1 MPTSASTSSRRQR
14 ESRREPEGVSS
25 PRLTRAA
32 RELVAFVSAFAAGDA
47 GREQS
52 APALRNH
59 LLLLL
64 DRFAKSHAAA
74 ALRSDELEEARFALV
89 AWLDEVILR
98 SDWPGRDEWATEPLQ
113 LRLYKTVRAGNEF
126 YEHLRRL
133 RPEHT
138 RAREVYLL
146 VLSLGFEGQYH
157 DQQAERR
164 ALMAHQYET
173 LRAARAVIEV
183 DRERY
188 VTPSAYSLEIDL
200 PPRGGGRMVRV
211 LTAIAITLVVAY
223 GAGWIALQILAPD
236 VPLPRGG

>member
-1 MPTSASTSSRRQR
+1 MPTSGSTSSPRPR
-14 ESRREPEGVSS
+14 ESAGGR
-25 PRLTRAA
+25 RLTRAA
-32 RELVAFVSAFAAGDA
+32 RELVAFVSAFGAREA
-47 GREQS
+47 GRELG
-52 APALRNH
+52 AHALRNQ

-64 DRFAKSHAAA
+64 DRFAKAPEAADVRA
-74 ALRSDELEEARFALV
+74 DELEEARFALV

-98 SDWPGRDEWATEPLQ
+98 SDWPGRDEWAAEPLQ
-113 LRLYKTVRAGNEF
+113 LRLYKTNRAGNEF

-164 ALMAHQYET
+164 ALIKLQYET
-173 LRAARAVIEV
+173 LRAARAVTEV

-188 VTPSAYSLEIDL
+188 LTPSAYDLEIDL
-200 PPRGGGRMVRV
+200 PPRGGGLMVRV
-211 LTAIAITLVVAY
+211 LIGIALLLVVGYA
-223 GAGWIALQILAPD
+223 AGWIALQILAAN
-236 VPLPRGG
+236 VPVPRGA

>member
-1 MPTSASTSSRRQR
+1 MPTSGSTSSPRPR
-14 ESRREPEGVSS
+14 EAAGSR
-25 PRLTRAA
+25 RLTRAA
-32 RELVAFVSAFAAGDA
+32 RELVAFVSAFGAGDA
-47 GREQS
+47 GRELG
-52 APALRNH
+52 APALRNQ

-64 DRFAKSHAAA
+64 DRFAKSTEAAE
-74 ALRSDELEEARFALV
+74 LRADELEEARFALV

-98 SDWPGRDEWATEPLQ
+98 SDWQGRDEWAAEPLQ
-113 LRLYKTVRAGNEF
+113 LRLYKTNRAGNEF

-164 ALMAHQYET
+164 ALIKLQYET

-188 VTPSAYSLEIDL
+188 VTPSAYELEIDL
-200 PPRGGGRMVRV
+200 PPRGGGRLVRMLV
-211 LTAIAITLVVAY
+211 AIAVVLVVAY
-223 GAGWIALQILAPD
+223 VAGWIALQLLAAH
-236 VPLPRGG
+236 VPLPRGA